1 MGDAAALAPSV
12 QQIRKL
18 QPHLVLIENST
29 TGAQT
34 EKAVERLRQA
44 AAKARIV
51 LLGNS
56 AATLQNGGGV
66 DGVLLKTSSVPSMLR
81 NLRRMASAPAS
92 SRKKT
97 AVGGGVSLS
106 SKSEAVAPRDTLT
119 PGNSTSWPASCA
131 VGRIVISHGTSPC
144 KSRRSRITC
153 TLSSTNW
160 ESPTG
165 WNWRSTPSTISWCRG
180 PGAAIFLPTPYLPE
194 PTVSNL
200 LNFSRKNKRAAS
212 SLQEKSF
219 RLSGPG
225 RCRVRRLHAGGNRAR
240 SFGPAWEK
248 SKRW

>member
-1 MGDAAALAPSV
+1 MSRSKSPHRIFIIDPQTLFRAGLRKILSTNQDFQVVGDAAALAPSV

-81 NLRRMASAPAS
+81 NLRRMASAPA
-92 SRKKT
+92 RKK
-97 AVGGGVSLS
+97 AAAGGGVRVS

-119 PGNSTSWPASCA
+119 PREFDVLACIVRGWPNRDIA
-131 VGRIVISHGTSPC
+131 RH
-144 KSRRSRITC
+144 
-153 TLSSTNW
+153 LSMREQTVKNYLHAIFDKLGVSDRL
-160 ESPTG
+160 ELALYAIHHHLVP
-165 WNWRSTPSTISWCRG
+165 G
-180 PGAAIFLPTPYLPE
+180 PGGGDLPADSLP
-194 PTVSNL
+194 
-200 LNFSRKNKRAAS
+200 A
-212 SLQEKSF
+212 
-219 RLSGPG
+219 
-225 RCRVRRLHAGGNRAR
+225 
-240 SFGPAWEK
+240 
-248 SKRW
+248 

>member
-1 MGDAAALAPSV
+1 MSRSKSPHRVFIIDPQTLFRAGLRKILSTDQEFQVVGDAAALAPSV

-119 PGNSTSWPASCA
+119 PPPPPPGIRHPGLHRARLAESRYRTAPLHARADGQELPARYLRQIGSLRPA
-131 VGRIVISHGTSPC
+131 GTGALRHPPSAGAGGRG
-144 KSRRSRITC
+144 RRSSCRLLTC
-153 TLSSTNW
+153 LN
-160 ESPTG
+160 P
-165 WNWRSTPSTISWCRG
+165 RSLT
-180 PGAAIFLPTPYLPE
+180 F
-194 PTVSNL
+194 
-200 LNFSRKNKRAAS
+200 
-212 SLQEKSF
+212 
-219 RLSGPG
+219 
-225 RCRVRRLHAGGNRAR
+225 
-240 SFGPAWEK
+240 
-248 SKRW
+248 